1 LGAVDKRRARTPVFE
16 LIFIVCGIWLIG
28 LGLYFAILRPAL
40 LPEDLRYIGAS
51 VQDIQATTPGIVGWL
66 HRVFTVMGGFI
77 MGAGVLLIA
86 VAMNASQM
94 RKSVTMTVLA
104 LAGVFTVGL
113 MSLTNFQLNSDFK
126 WLLLI
131 PLLLWLAGLISYQRH
146 S

>member
-1 LGAVDKRRARTPVFE
+1 MSAVVKHSKRAPAFE
-16 LIFIVCGIWLIG
+16 IIFIACGMWLIG
-28 LGLYFAILRPAL
+28 LGLYFAFLRPAL

-51 VQDIQATTPGIVGWL
+51 VHDIQAAAPGIAGWL

-77 MGAGVLLIA
+77 IGAGVLSIA
-86 VAMNASQM
+86 VATSASRM
-94 RKSVTMTVLA
+94 RRNVVLSVLA
-104 LAGVFTVGL
+104 LAGLTTVGL

-131 PLLLWLAGLISYQRH
+131 PPALWLAGLISYQRH